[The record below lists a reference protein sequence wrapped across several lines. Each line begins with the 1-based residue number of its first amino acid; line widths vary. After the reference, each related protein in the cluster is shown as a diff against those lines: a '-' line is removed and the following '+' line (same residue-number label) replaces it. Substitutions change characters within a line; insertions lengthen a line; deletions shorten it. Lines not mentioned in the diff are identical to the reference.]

1 MTLYDAIRHATDF
14 VTRVLLTRTQRTGQA
29 IRTGRGARTMVGAAL
44 VSALTMTQ
52 TTAMANVTVSPIASV
67 ISSGQQQVSIIRIT
81 SQSTQAQYVD
91 VSVRRIVAPA
101 TPDEHEVAV
110 NIEQG
115 DGLVASPAKFV
126 LAAGATRLVRVV
138 ALGRPQVEAAYR
150 VYFRPA
156 TAPDDT
162 PARPTQGAFEND
174 VNVSFV
180 WGALVRVEPAKR
192 APGLASTEDN
202 TALRNIGNVRA
213 HVLAM
218 GRCTGDAEHTCQW
231 HDIGRSIYPGMTQP
245 IPDALRDAQVRIRY
259 RVDGVTNE
267 QVMDLPRAP

>member
-1 MTLYDAIRHATDF
+1 M
-14 VTRVLLTRTQRTGQA
+14 LT
-29 IRTGRGARTMVGAAL
+29 TMP
-44 VSALTMTQ
+44 
-52 TTAMANVTVSPIASV
+52 TTAIANVTVSPIASV
-67 ISSGQQQVSIIRIT
+67 IASGQQQVGVIRIT

-91 VSVRRIVAPA
+91 VSVRRIVEPA
-101 TPDEHEVAV
+101 TLTEHEVAV

-138 ALGRPQVEAAYR
+138 ALGRPSVEAAYR

-156 TAPDDT
+156 TAPDDAPAT
-162 PARPTQGAFEND
+162 PAPGEFEHD
-174 VNVSFV
+174 VNVNFV

-192 APGLASTEDN
+192 VPGLAATEDN
-202 TALRNIGNVRA
+202 TGLRNTGNVRA

-218 GRCTGDAEHTCQW
+218 GRCTGAAENTCQW
-231 HDIGRSIYPGMTQP
+231 HDVGRSVYPGMTHP

-259 RVDGVTNE
+259 RVDGVTSE